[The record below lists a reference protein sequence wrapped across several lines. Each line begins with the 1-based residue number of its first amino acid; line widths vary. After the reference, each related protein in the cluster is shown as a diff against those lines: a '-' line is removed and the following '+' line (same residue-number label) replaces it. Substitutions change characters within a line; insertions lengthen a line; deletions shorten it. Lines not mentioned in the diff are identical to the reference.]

1 MNNKSFIKY
10 GIAVGILIIGL
21 IIFTVVY
28 NAQKT
33 DENGISRFDWIQMLT
48 EEFGISE
55 YSVEEPYYKDVNADN
70 PYFSSIQSAYEWNIV
85 EQESSFRGEESADGK
100 FIALTAMKA
109 IGKYKIMIYM
119 GLTDEP
125 DEQDYL
131 KLAIEEG
138 LVSKEQLDK
147 AVSEEDSRIILERAS
162 ELYLSG
168 LWKKDVAEL
177 QYRDNVREIERTN
190 IQSINEDQTR
200 IILSDDLT
208 ETLNAGDIIVF
219 EEQETEQK
227 SAKEVVSFRS
237 DGSIELTDT
246 SLDKVADSLIMS
258 DMAEVRFEDIL
269 AYYNISDRNLTYNN
283 IGKYDAKLVKH
294 IDKSVQGDGFAI
306 YLKTE
311 EGKLLVELTDNNSGR
326 TYKLSVNEKMND
338 EDSVEAKINIKNI
351 GVGVQAFWTAEEG
364 MEYTDVQVNA
374 DIEYASEISVE
385 GEEIKIPLVKTPLYF
400 GNGIAG
406 VDIEFFLVLS
416 AEGTISVE
424 AGLPVK
430 TAIAYEKGGGLRK
443 HSVTCKYPE
452 ASVAISCTAEL
463 TIDVIPTIK
472 ILCWDAL
479 ELGLDAGVSAEAEIE
494 SHLNSNIVSCADVNI
509 ALPILAVSV
518 SLGDDAEKIFKEFSQ
533 GKFSGAEWEI
543 FTEDNAPFKKEAH
556 CEVYTDKSF
565 KFVKECTYDE
575 EKAETSLLESH
586 RYMASFTSDFIDKGS
601 YYEATGLL
609 IDRAY
614 IPIDVAEGMAVNEVY
629 TFDGIE
635 FAFTGKETIPS
646 SLEPER
652 YYFTDKLGNVYEAG
666 GESYGMNGEMTSYV
680 LEREMEDHEVDGI
693 KYTNNYDIYIILDYN
708 YTFKIPRDMAAEVI
722 KGVTELDERDSSKKY
737 KKLTDIYVY
746 EWGTSYSSYSQ
757 TQKEMP
763 GLYIDG
769 NTLEIVDF
777 ISGYESAVYE

>member
-10 GIAVGILIIGL
+10 GIAVGILTIGL

-70 PYFSSIQSAYEWNIV
+70 PYFSSIQSAYECNIV

-147 AVSEEDSRIILERAS
+147 AVSEEDSRIILEKAS

-306 YLKTE
+306 HLKTE

-326 TYKLSVNEKMND
+326 TYKLSVNEKIND
-338 EDSVEAKINIKNI
+338 EDSIEATINIKNI

-430 TAIAYEKGGGLRK
+430 TAIVYERETGIRK

-494 SHLNSNIVSCADVNI
+494 SRLNSNIVSCADVNI
-509 ALPILAVSV
+509 ALPILTVSV
-518 SLGDDAEKIFKEFSQ
+518 SLGDEAEKIFKEFSG
-533 GKFSGAEWEI
+533 GKSPSAEWEI
-543 FTEDNAPFKKEAH
+543 FTEDNAPFKKGLH
-556 CEVYTDKSF
+556 CEEYADKSF
-565 KFVKECTYDE
+565 DFVKECTYNA
-575 EKAETSLLESH
+575 EKTETSLLESH
-586 RYMASFTSDFIDKGS
+586 MYMASFTSDFIDKRS

-609 IDRAY
+609 IDWAF
-614 IPIDVAEGMAVNEVY
+614 IPISVAEGMAVNDVY

-635 FAFTGKETIPS
+635 FTLTSKETIPDMRNDVS
-646 SLEPER
+646 KR
-652 YYFTDKLGNVYEAG
+652 YHFTDKMGNKYEAG
-666 GESYGMNGEMTSYV
+666 SSIQGMNDEMISYD
-680 LEREMEDHEVDGI
+680 LMREVEDEVSGI
-693 KYTNNYDIYIILDYN
+693 TITNNYYTYIILDYN
-708 YTFKIPRDMAAEVI
+708 YKFKIPQDVAIEIMNNMEA
-722 KGVTELDERDSSKKY
+722 LDEIDSSGKY
-737 KKLTDIYVY
+737 KKLTHIYVL
-746 EWGTSYSSYSQ
+746 EKELSYSPWPV
-757 TQKEMP
+757 TQKDMT
-763 GLYIDG
+763 GVYMDAD
-769 NTLEIVDF
+769 TFEIVDF
-777 ISGYESAVYE
+777 ITAYN